1 MKKNFF
7 WSLVAAMIISS
18 VSLAQDVT
26 VNRDSV
32 GAHGAVNQVVVVNPS
47 PAPKV
52 VRRMPSSVINNY
64 YPAETC
70 SHSCEPSIPSLPP
83 CFPVEASSKFDYQD
97 IWLFILTMIFAIGL
111 GIFIGYLIW
120 RNHGGHHVV
129 VHSHGGRSGSY
140 SRSSSSSHRSS
151 SGPVPPA
158 PAAPV
163 TPVPAQ
169 PAPSAFPQ
177 TAEEKK

>member
-1 MKKNFF
+1 
-7 WSLVAAMIISS
+7 MIISS

-52 VRRMPSSVINNY
+52 VRRMPPPVINNY
-64 YPAETC
+64 YPSEPC
-70 SHSCEPSIPSLPP
+70 SHSCEPNTQ
-83 CFPVEASSKFDYQD
+83 PVPQFSVESSSRFDYQD
-97 IWLFILTMIFAIGL
+97 IWLFILTLLFAIGL

-120 RNHGGHHVV
+120 RRNHSWSYNVT

-151 SGPVPPA
+151 SSGPVPPA
-158 PAAPV
+158 PAAPID
-163 TPVPAQ
+163 PAQ
-169 PAPSAFPQ
+169 PASAPAQ
-177 TAEEKK
+177 AEEKK